1 MYFIRWLI
9 PSHFAKEKP
18 VFPVLIPI
26 KQRLALCFHALYDGM
41 VRWMKPRSTSLLS
54 GTIADFAKGKPEL
67 LVENALLRQQLII
80 LRRQVKRPACRKTD
94 RFLLLLLARMTQTW
108 KQALF
113 IVQPETLLR
122 WHRELFRFFWKH
134 KSKADARQPK
144 LSLETIALIEELAS
158 SNRRLSSG
166 AHPRRVAQAGY
177 SRVQTNLS
185 EIHEARSP
193 PSRHLG
199 RSGRRSSA
207 IMREKSGPVIF
218 SRSLI
223 SSFVRSLRFSSSN
236 LNRGKSSTLV

>member
-1 MYFIRWLI
+1 ML
-9 PSHFAKEKP
+9 HFALQMTLTPEYNRKVAIHSSCFINNHLCKGAINILKRVLNSLKHLLTSDFQWLHSGLARWTKP
-18 VFPVLIPI
+18 LNTSRVLGSVTD
-26 KQRLALCFHALYDGM
+26 LF
-41 VRWMKPRSTSLLS
+41 RSKSQL
-54 GTIADFAKGKPEL
+54 GA
-67 LVENALLRQQLII
+67 ENALLRQQLII
-80 LRRQVKRPACRKTD
+80 LRRQVKRPGCTKAERNV
-94 RFLLLLLARMTQTW
+94 LVLLARMTQTW

-177 SRVQTNLS
+177 SRVQTNHS

-193 PSRHLG
+193 PSPRRAEVGDVPAQSCGRNLG
-199 RSGRRSSA
+199 
-207 IMREKSGPVIF
+207 
-218 SRSLI
+218 L
-223 SSFVRSLRFSSSN
+223 
-236 LNRGKSSTLV
+236 